1 MTEYADGHERTQ
13 SRSYQNADDGIHLCS
28 YCHLQL
34 GEGSVRCVNCALA
47 EFEDEHAQ
55 LKVKLKSA
63 EFWSNWVYPEGATAE
78 DVQNELADFKDLID
92 RFSKVLDHA
101 TGGRMSKANYTV
113 EAMCSEIDDYY
124 GQT

>member
-1 MTEYADGHERTQ
+1 MTD
-13 SRSYQNADDGIHLCS
+13 
-28 YCHLQL
+28 LQ
-34 GEGSVRCVNCALA
+34 EVYEENEQDYLA
-47 EFEDEHAQ
+47 PYLLEAINSIAQ
-55 LKVKLKSA
+55 LEVKLKSA

-113 EAMCSEIDDYY
+113 EAMCSEIDAHYADALKED
-124 GQT
+124 

>member
-1 MTEYADGHERTQ
+1 MAKLIEHARLKTELEQRRTQ
-13 SRSYQNADDGIHLCS
+13 IAD
-28 YCHLQL
+28 LQPVYL
-34 GEGSVRCVNCALA
+34 EVCVEN
-47 EFEDEHAQ
+47 ER
-55 LKVKLKSA
+55 LKSA
-63 EFWSNWVYPEGATAE
+63 EFWSNWVYPEGATPE
-78 DVQNELADFKDLID
+78 DIQNELIDFKDLID